1 MNQLTNRQTKWIL
14 TSLLIIL
21 ISAVLVGQNRQN
33 KESGLK
39 ALDDQYG
46 FLNIKLETPLSS
58 FKGLIKQDGDKA
70 CFKATQTEL
79 ELDKYMFEAVYLTF
93 YQDLVT
99 TIELETKGWN
109 NTNGILGILQESYG
123 EGYKRVNFGFKWKG
137 QKVWMNFAIN
147 ESDGNGVLS
156 LHSVPL
162 MSKEIG
168 ENE

>member
-1 MNQLTNRQTKWIL
+1 MNQITNGQLKWTL
-14 TSLLIIL
+14 TSLLIVIF
-21 ISAVLVGQNRQN
+21 SSVLVGQNREN
-33 KESGLK
+33 KEAGLK
-39 ALDDQYG
+39 ALDGQYG
-46 FLNIKLETPLSS
+46 FLNIKLETPLSA
-58 FKGLIKQDGDKA
+58 FKGLIKQDGDKS

-79 ELDKYMFEAVYLTF
+79 RLNKYKFETVYLTF
-93 YQDLVT
+93 YQDQIT

-109 NTNGILGILQESYG
+109 NTNGILGILQEAYG
-123 EGYKRVNFGFKWKG
+123 EGYKRVHFGYKWKG

-168 ENE
+168 DNE